1 MSTRLLILDREQ
13 LQGHQVLAQ
22 ILPGFR
28 DFRTPLVTGYV
39 WLIILWILVGM
50 PIPSKDEK
58 TGILGLIN
66 SSEAYLTPAA
76 YLAVI
81 SFAAYMI
88 GILLTIDFSQATALV
103 HKYGFRIE
111 WTLNEKGKSR
121 PHVIWHKADTAYRKA
136 LNRKSE
142 ATLTKVL
149 WAAMRRVELRDV
161 PWTTVYRT
169 YNLMIP
175 SQEVYDERSQ
185 ELYGDGGEPELKRRL
200 RKEGLREAALL
211 LYSEMD
217 DEISTLATQ
226 LQEKS
231 KELFSSYDRER
242 SEAEF
247 RLSLAIPIAVLSIQ
261 ALVLSFAGGQAMG
274 VVGAVL
280 GLIVAAVLLRKGWTK
295 ILEATNVVATA
306 LDIGV
311 VSSQVIEKLD
321 GLSGPF
327 DPAVTTE

>member
-1 MSTRLLILDREQ
+1 M
-13 LQGHQVLAQ
+13 LAQ

-39 WLIILWILVGM
+39 WLIILWIFVGM

-66 SSEAYLTPAA
+66 SAEAYLTPAA

-111 WTLNEKGKSR
+111 WSLNEKGKNR
-121 PHVIWHKADTAYRKA
+121 PHVIWHKADMAYRKA

-169 YNLMIP
+169 YNVTIP
-175 SQEVYDERSQ
+175 DEQTYDERRQ
-185 ELYGDGGEPELKRRL
+185 ELMGEGGEQELKRRL
-200 RKEGLREAALL
+200 RKEALREISPRL
-211 LYSEMD
+211 SGEMD
-217 DEISTLATQ
+217 EEISTLATQ

-247 RLSLAIPIAVLSIQ
+247 RLSLALPIAVLSIQ
-261 ALVLSFAGGQAMG
+261 TLVLSIAGSQA
-274 VVGAVL
+274 VGIAGSAL
-280 GLIVAAVLLRKGWTK
+280 GLLVAAVLLRKGWQK
-295 ILEATNVVATA
+295 VLEASNVVATA

-311 VSSQVIEKLD
+311 VSSQVVEKLD
-321 GLSGPF
+321 ELEAPS
-327 DPAVTTE
+327 DPAAKSQ

>member
-1 MSTRLLILDREQ
+1 M
-13 LQGHQVLAQ
+13 LAQ

-39 WLIILWILVGM
+39 WLIILWIFVGM
-50 PIPSKDEK
+50 PIPRKDEK

-66 SSEAYLTPAA
+66 SAEAYLTPAA
-76 YLAVI
+76 YLAVL

-88 GILLTIDFSQATALV
+88 GILLTIDFPQATALV

-111 WTLNEKGKSR
+111 WSLNEKSKNR
-121 PHVIWHKADTAYRKA
+121 PHVIRHAADRTYRRA
-136 LNRKSE
+136 LSPKSG

-169 YNLMIP
+169 YNIMVP
-175 SQEVYDERSQ
+175 SEEIYDERRQ
-185 ELYGDGGEPELKRRL
+185 ELHGDGGETELKRRL

-211 LYSEMD
+211 LHSEMD

-247 RLSLAIPIAVLSIQ
+247 RLSLAIPIAVLSVQ
-261 ALVLSFAGGQAMG
+261 TLVLSIAGGQAIG
-274 VVGAVL
+274 IVGAVL
-280 GLIVAAVLLRKGWTK
+280 GLVVAAVLIRKGWKK

-321 GLSGPF
+321 GLQGPS
-327 DPAVTTE
+327 DPAKTVE